1 LSREFRES
9 EFIDFRTGI
18 VKVAP
23 LQLQFKQSLGGTPA
37 FADLVRLFQCRMEVW
52 HLGVAVQ
59 IAQSIE
65 FGHPPSVW
73 SHAAYG
79 LMTLLFAYFETVGR
93 ILNEKPNPAGMDA
106 ADFDCGFRDLYA
118 KVTSS
123 AGVEFDPTE
132 FYQRA
137 RNGLIPLGSTQQG
150 ILVHNERTISTQDFD
165 IIQKNPHDLA
175 SQKYYVNPHSVLR
188 TVVNHFPTLIARLNN
203 ADARHNDLRARFRA
217 FMGDRDVE

>member
-1 LSREFRES
+1 LATKFRES

-23 LQLQFKQSLGGTPA
+23 LQLQFKQSLGETST

-59 IAQSIE
+59 ITQSIE

-79 LMTLLFAYFETVGR
+79 LMTLLFAYFETIGR
-93 ILNEKPNPAGMDA
+93 ILNEKPDSAGMSA
-106 ADFDCGFRDLYA
+106 ADFDCGFRDIYPT
-118 KVTSS
+118 VTSS
-123 AGVEFDPTE
+123 AGVEFDPRE
-132 FYQRA
+132 FYKRA

-150 ILVHNERTISTQDFD
+150 IFLHNEQSISIQDFD
-165 IIQKNPHDLA
+165 VIQKNPHNPA
-175 SQKYYVNPHSVLR
+175 SQKYYVNPHGVVR

-203 ADARHNDLRARFRA
+203 ADARYEALRAGFRA
-217 FMGDRDVE
+217 FVGDG